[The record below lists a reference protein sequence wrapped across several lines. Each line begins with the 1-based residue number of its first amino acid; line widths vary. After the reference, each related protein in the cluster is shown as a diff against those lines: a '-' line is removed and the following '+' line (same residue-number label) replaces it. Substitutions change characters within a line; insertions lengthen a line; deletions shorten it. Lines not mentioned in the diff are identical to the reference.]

1 MKPATNRMRRQLLLG
16 AAALLPLPATAAG
29 SAPATPACGQ
39 PTPPQTAGP
48 FYTPDTPRRQR
59 LIEPGMRGVPLTL
72 EGRVLTPACTPL
84 SGVLLDFWQC
94 DADGRYDNRG
104 FRLRGHQYT
113 GADGRYRLE
122 TIVPGTYPG
131 RTPHLHVRVQA
142 PGGRLLTTQLYLDGH
157 PLNARDFLYDAR
169 LVMPGSNGALRFDFV
184 LTG

>member
-1 MKPATNRMRRQLLLG
+1 MKPANNATRRKLLLG
-16 AAALLPLPATAAG
+16 AAALLPLPATATGTA
-29 SAPATPACGQ
+29 APMPACSQ

-59 LIEPGMRGVPLTL
+59 LTEPGMRGVPLTL
-72 EGRVLTPACTPL
+72 EGRVLTPACTPV

-169 LVMPGSNGALRFDFV
+169 LVMLGRESVLRFDFV
-184 LTG
+184 LAA

>member
-1 MKPATNRMRRQLLLG
+1 MKPVNNATRRKLLLG
-16 AAALLPLPATAAG
+16 AAALLPLPATATGTA
-29 SAPATPACGQ
+29 APTPACGQ

-59 LIEPGMRGVPLTL
+59 LTEPGMRGVPLTL
-72 EGRVLTPACTPL
+72 EGRVLTPACTPV

-169 LVMPGSNGALRFDFV
+169 LVMLGRESVLRFDFV
-184 LTG
+184 LAA

>member
-1 MKPATNRMRRQLLLG
+1 
-16 AAALLPLPATAAG
+16 
-29 SAPATPACGQ
+29 
-39 PTPPQTAGP
+39 
-48 FYTPDTPRRQR
+48 
-59 LIEPGMRGVPLTL
+59 MRGVPLTL
-72 EGRVLTPACTPL
+72 EGRVLTPACTPV

-169 LVMPGSNGALRFDFV
+169 LVMLGRESVLRFDFV
-184 LTG
+184 LAA